1 MLEASEVVNEQI
13 VYFRFFSFIHWTTSI
28 RVLLVLEF
36 FVSEKI
42 LHAVLLFSEMRER
55 I

>member
-1 MLEASEVVNEQI
+1 MLESSEVVSERI
-13 VYFRFFSFIHWTTSI
+13 VYFRFFPFIHWTGSI
-28 RVLLVLEF
+28 RVVLEF

>member
-1 MLEASEVVNEQI
+1 MLRASEVVSGQI
-13 VYFRFFSFIHWTTSI
+13 VYFRFSSLIHWTKSI
-28 RVLLVLEF
+28 RVLVLEF

-42 LHAVLLFSEMRER
+42 LHAVQLFSEMRGR